1 MLIELSLVV
10 LLVKQKAAHDNST
23 CDSLATLYPEQ
34 KLEEKKLTAGN
45 DSFAKNLQW
54 INEWM
59 NE

>member
-45 DSFAKNLQW
+45 DSFAKNLQ
-54 INEWM
+54 
-59 NE
+59 